1 MVEFAKK
8 NPGKIRVGTVGAG
21 SVGHFTLEIINSLT
35 GAGLTMVPF
44 KGASPGVTA
53 LLGGHVEG
61 GVLAL
66 GTLLSHVKSGA
77 MKGILT
83 SNKIPEYPEI
93 PTLTQLGYRQN
104 LLGVWLAFFA
114 PAGVPAEVT
123 KALVPAIEKVV
134 KDPAIGSKLAALG
147 MVQDYVP
154 PEKLFAEIRE
164 EHRTVEETAKKAG
177 LIK

>member
-1 MVEFAKK
+1 VEFSKK

-66 GTLLSHVKSGA
+66 GTLLGHVKSGA

-83 SNKIPEYPEI
+83 SSHIPEYPEI
-93 PTLTQLGYRQN
+93 PTLSQLGYRQN
-104 LLGVWLAFFA
+104 LFGVWLGFFA
-114 PAGVPAEVT
+114 PSGVPPRGNQSAR
-123 KALVPAIEKVV
+123 
-134 KDPAIGSKLAALG
+134 SR
-147 MVQDYVP
+147 Y
-154 PEKLFAEIRE
+154 
-164 EHRTVEETAKKAG
+164 
-177 LIK
+177 